1 MIEYR
6 RPFFNSTRGI
16 DCEINHADYGWIPF
30 TASLDDVEQLG
41 RDVYNL
47 AVSSAAPYVA
57 PAAIPLSA
65 KQIRD
70 EALAALTHDFGDGRI
85 IQTRPQDEQ
94 NVKTAVE
101 LMTSLSLPSIDWVM
115 VDNVKHPVT
124 VEELQAGLLAG
135 QLAAMQIWADY
146 EP

>member
-1 MIEYR
+1 ME
-6 RPFFNSTRGI
+6 TRNPKKTESGAI
-16 DCEINHADYGWIPF
+16 DCEINHPKYGWIPF

-65 KQIRD
+65 KQLRD
-70 EALAALTHDFGDGRI
+70 SALLSLTHDFGDGRI

-94 NVKTAVE
+94 NVKTAIE
-101 LMTSLSLPSIDWVM
+101 LMTSLSMASIDWVM
-115 VDNVKHPVT
+115 ADNVKHHVT
-124 VEELQAGLLAG
+124 VEELQAALLAG
-135 QLAAMQIWADY
+135 QLAAMQVWADY